1 MGLQFKVE
9 DAPDLTI
16 PEDYP
21 VRAILKDIELR
32 EYEFTDRRTQ
42 EKKQGSRLE
51 WKFEVTSDGP
61 YLGRVVRGRTS
72 TSLNN
77 RDGNRFRQWAETLL
91 GRELGVGAGI
101 DADDLLGLACE
112 ITVSHEPDRKNP
124 EIKWDRV
131 DEVLPVTGGFNLN
144 EPPF

>member
-1 MGLQFKVE
+1 MGLQFTVE

-21 VRAILKDIELR
+21 VRATVKDIKLR
-32 EYEFTDRRTQ
+32 ENDWTDPKTRET
-42 EKKQGSRLE
+42 KTISNLE
-51 WKFEVTSDGP
+51 WFFEVTSDGP
-61 YLGRVVRGRTS
+61 YTGRVVRGRTKPV
-72 TSLNN
+72 LNN